1 MINFLN
7 VPEKKIHVVYGGGA
21 NIFRRKKKNP
31 QYIKDKYH
39 IKNNYIL
46 SCTGSA
52 VFHKNLPGIIKS
64 FSFLD
69 KEIKA
74 SHDLVIVCRL
84 SQKEEEELKELAKHL
99 GVFDNL
105 KLTNYVPLEDLI
117 SLYNHASLFILL
129 SLYEGFGLPVLEAM
143 SCGTPVIA
151 ANTSS
156 LPELVGNAGILVNP
170 QTPQLV
176 AHEITRVLTNKS
188 LRVSLIYEGLKRVT
202 QFSWQDTGKKTLQVY
217 EKIFN
222 GQH

>member
-1 MINFLN
+1 
-7 VPEKKIHVVYGGGA
+7 
-21 NIFRRKKKNP
+21 
-31 QYIKDKYH
+31 
-39 IKNNYIL
+39 
-46 SCTGSA
+46 
-52 VFHKNLPGIIKS
+52 
-64 FSFLD
+64 
-69 KEIKA
+69 
-74 SHDLVIVCRL
+74 
-84 SQKEEEELKELAKHL
+84 
-99 GVFDNL
+99 L